1 MTVLFADVAEEVPT
15 EVASLDG
22 IASTEEAHNTDRP
35 ARRELKKK
43 RTPKGKPLSELTV
56 GSSVKAVVKSVASYG
71 AFCDLGAASDGL
83 LHISRMSKDYVG
95 NVADILSVGQEVD
108 VRIISIDQQ
117 KNQIALSLLTEE
129 EETEAKAAAA
139 SASQNKSRDN
149 KRERRSP
156 AGQQSSPRGPNP
168 VLVSL
173 VEKGFDSEKF
183 VTGKVVSTVAF
194 GAFVRIEAN
203 QFHESMEGDFEGLVH
218 ISALT
223 TGRASSVA
231 DFVKVDDVVN
241 VRVKSIDDG
250 KVSLTMISFE
260 DEQSESN
267 ARAEAQ
273 IERSG
278 ASDWKESLERLKK
291 DMPVFSNS
299 PLIVDM
305 RKS

>member
-1 MTVLFADVAEEVPT
+1 MMKVLFADVVEEVPT
-15 EVASLDG
+15 EVSSLDG
-22 IASTEEAHNTDRP
+22 IADTDEAHNNDRP
-35 ARRELKKK
+35 ARKELKKK
-43 RTPKGKPLSELTV
+43 RPPKGTPLSELTI

-95 NVADILSVGQEVD
+95 NVSDILAVGQEVD

-129 EETEAKAAAA
+129 EETEAKASA

-156 AGQQSSPRGPNP
+156 SGQQSSSRGANP
-168 VLVSL
+168 VLASL
-173 VEKGFDSEKF
+173 VEKGYDSEKF

-194 GAFVRIEAN
+194 GAFVRVEAN

-223 TGRASSVA
+223 AGRASSVT

-241 VRVKSIDDG
+241 VRVRSIDDG
-250 KVSLTMISFE
+250 KVSLTMVSYE
-260 DEQSESN
+260 DEKSQNN

-273 IERSG
+273 NERSG
-278 ASDWKESLERLKK
+278 ASDWKESLERMKK

-299 PLIVDM
+299 PLIVNM
-305 RKS
+305 RK